1 MPMLKKIFVFFLA
14 VSICLAGH
22 AQETKEE
29 IQKKQQDLQSELDD
43 LNNTLNQIKKNKKQ
57 SIGQLAL
64 VQKKIKIREA
74 MVDNLSKDLKR
85 LDNDISA
92 TTAEIDQL
100 KLQLDTLKLNYAKS
114 LVFAYKNRSNYDYL
128 NFLFSATSFNDAVK
142 RIAYLKSY
150 RQSREIQANYIER
163 TEQVRE
169 AKINSLTLTKTDK
182 NKVLGDQSKQL
193 VVLEDD
199 KKQKDQVVKQL
210 QSQEQDIAGQ
220 IKTNERNRLKLK
232 QALATII
239 RREIEEARR
248 KEAERQE
255 RLRKEAEAAAA
266 EKKRRDQQLAQ
277 EEADRKRKAAA
288 AASANPTA
296 SAPAAKEPEEQP
308 KVKARAVD
316 AGGSTPAAPKSDRTY
331 NPLESTPEG
340 LTQSLNFE
348 SNHGN
353 LPWPVSSGVVTI
365 HFGPYQIPGTPIK
378 GKSDGVYIALP
389 VGATVKAVADGVV
402 SAVVDLGG
410 QQAVLVRHG
419 KYFTTYSNLASASV
433 NKGDE
438 VKAGKAIGTTAADDS
453 GEGQLLFMVTD
464 DKGNNLDPERWLK
477 HR

>member
-14 VSICLAGH
+14 VSLCLAGH

-29 IQKKQQDLQSELDD
+29 IQKKQQDLQNELDD

-163 TEQVRE
+163 TEQVRQ

-182 NKVLGDQSKQL
+182 NKVLGEQGKQL
-193 VVLEDD
+193 LVLEDD
-199 KKQKDQVVKQL
+199 KKQKDQVVQQL
-210 QSQEQDIAGQ
+210 QSQEKDIASQ

-232 QALATII
+232 QAIAVII
-239 RREIEEARR
+239 RREIEEAKR

-266 EKKRRDQQLAQ
+266 EKKRREQQLAQ

-296 SAPAAKEPEEQP
+296 AAPAAREPEEQP

-316 AGGSTPAAPKSDRTY
+316 AGGATTTVPKSDRTY
-331 NPLESTPEG
+331 NLFESTPEG

-353 LPWPVSSGVVTI
+353 LPWPVNSGVVTI
-365 HFGPYQIPGTPIK
+365 HFGLYVIPPNNHGM
-378 GKSDGVYIALP
+378 SDGIYIALP
-389 VGATVKAVADGVV
+389 VGASVKAVADGVV

-410 QQAVLVRHG
+410 QQAVLIRHG
-419 KYFTTYSNLASASV
+419 KYLTTYSNLASASV

-438 VKAGKAIGTTAADDS
+438 IKAGKVIGTTAADDS
-453 GEGQLLFMVTD
+453 GEGQLLFMVTN
-464 DKGNNLDPERWLK
+464 DKGANLDPEKWLK

>member
-1 MPMLKKIFVFFLA
+1 MPMLKKIFIFFLA
-14 VSICLAGH
+14 VSLCVAGH

-29 IQKKQQDLQSELDD
+29 IQKKQQDLQNELDD
-43 LNNTLNQIKKNKKQ
+43 LNSTLNQIKKNKKQ

-163 TEQVRE
+163 TEQVRQ
-169 AKINSLTLTKTDK
+169 AKISSLTLTKTDK
-182 NKVLGDQSKQL
+182 NKVLGEQSKQL

-199 KKQKDQVVKQL
+199 KKQKDQVVQQL

-239 RREIEEARR
+239 RREIEEAKR

-266 EKKRRDQQLAQ
+266 EKKRREQQLAQ
-277 EEADRKRKAAA
+277 DEADRKRKAAA
-288 AASANPTA
+288 AANPTA
-296 SAPAAKEPEEQP
+296 SAPVAKEPEEQP

-316 AGGSTPAAPKSDRTY
+316 AAGTTTAPRSDRTY

-365 HFGPYQIPGTPIK
+365 HFGPYQIPGTQIK
-378 GKSDGVYIALP
+378 GKSEGVYIALP

-433 NKGDE
+433 NRGDE

-464 DKGNNLDPERWLK
+464 DKGNNFDPERWLK